1 MGHDHVGHEPRKLVD
16 GRLFILVDVDDEMRG
31 GELAYARD
39 IDGFSAADLRDAA
52 HERARMNAE
61 SRAADERRCET
72 QVAQELGDAGHQRH
86 DPRRRGHRVVA
97 RANGIDERV
106 RRVILRW

>member
-1 MGHDHVGHEPRKLVD
+1 KLVD
-16 GRLFILVDVDDEMRG
+16 GRLFVLIDVDDEMRG

-39 IDGFSAADLRDAA
+39 IDCLGAADFRDAA
-52 HERARMNAE
+52 HERARMDAE
-61 SRAADERRCET
+61 TRAADERRREA

-86 DPRRRGHRVVA
+86 YPRRRGHRVVA